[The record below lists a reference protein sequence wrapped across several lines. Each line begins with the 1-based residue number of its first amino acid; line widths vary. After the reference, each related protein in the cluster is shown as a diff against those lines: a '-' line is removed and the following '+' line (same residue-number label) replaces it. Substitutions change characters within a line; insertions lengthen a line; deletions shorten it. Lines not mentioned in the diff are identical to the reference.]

1 MKVSDNGK
9 VTIAAGTAGTAKIT
23 ITAGDSNYQNATKTI
38 LVTVPKGAN
47 AITASDITR
56 SYSINAQTVL
66 IDSKATGG
74 KLTYSSNDAKVNV
87 DAAGKVTIDK
97 KFSGTARITIT
108 AGDSNYQ
115 TVTKTIN
122 ITVPKTVKLSSVKN
136 TAAKKIKVKW
146 KKGSEITGYQIQYS
160 LKSNFKGAKK
170 AIIKNE
176 KTVSKVIKGLKK
188 GKKYYVRIRTY
199 KMVGGEKYFSAW
211 SAKKKVTIK
220 K

>member
-1 MKVSDNGK
+1 M
-9 VTIAAGTAGTAKIT
+9 
-23 ITAGDSNYQNATKTI
+23 
-38 LVTVPKGAN
+38 
-47 AITASDITR
+47 
-56 SYSINAQTVL
+56 
-66 IDSKATGG
+66 
-74 KLTYSSNDAKVNV
+74 